1 MKASVG
7 FLKHIYCSSA
17 PLKMFSG
24 ATIQVRLSNYFDSFM
39 INEATVVEGMFNLPP
54 IVCD

>member
-7 FLKHIYCSSA
+7 FLKYICYSSA
-17 PLKMFSG
+17 SLEMFSG
-24 ATIQVRLSNYFDSFM
+24 AIIQVRLSDYFDSFM
-39 INEATVVEGMFNLPP
+39 INEATVVEGIFNLPP